1 MFVIRYSLFVATNAG
16 QTADDNTQTE
26 LRPGKIRAGRK
37 GFHKYVQMKRFRLV
51 TILIAVSLFAPGSL
65 RGLEPARLEIT
76 RENVLAAMNRHR
88 EEKNLPPLR
97 VDHRLDLAAEDRMRD
112 MEEIGYW
119 SHESPEGRSPFFWL
133 ALRGYRF
140 GYAGENLAKGFETA
154 AVLVDSWMESKGH
167 RENIVSANYA
177 DCGIAIID
185 GSTTGKSTGKSIV
198 VLFATLLEP

>member
-1 MFVIRYSLFVATNAG
+1 
-16 QTADDNTQTE
+16 
-26 LRPGKIRAGRK
+26 
-37 GFHKYVQMKRFRLV
+37 MKRFLV
-51 TILIAVSLFAPGSL
+51 ATLIVTVSILAGPSLQA
-65 RGLEPARLEIT
+65 LEPGRLEIT
-76 RENVLAAMNRHR
+76 RESVLAAMNRHR
-88 EEKNLPPLR
+88 EERNLRPLR
-97 VDHRLDLAAEDRMRD
+97 ADRRLDLAAEDRMRD

-167 RENIVSANYA
+167 RANIMSADYA